1 MKKRKIF
8 INDEFTIQFN
18 KIRTEF
24 SGISLT
30 RKDLQTLMKD
40 RFGFY
45 LTSGLFTE
53 MEKLHIINNAGKS
66 GRCLLYKFSNEP
78 IYKGK
83 LENWYKN
90 VRTHHNETVKN
101 LRNKKNTQVVVI
113 EDPIQ
118 EAIKLLK
125 ENGYKVYKPVC
136 IWEEI

>member
-24 SGISLT
+24 AGIVLT

-45 LTSGLFTE
+45 LTNDLFKE
-53 MEKLHIINNAGKS
+53 MERMHIINSTGRS
-66 GRCLLYKFSNEP
+66 GRCILYKFSTEP

-90 VRTHHNETVKN
+90 VRTRHNECI
-101 LRNKKNTQVVVI
+101 RNSRSKKEAPVVVI

-125 ENGYKVYKPVC
+125 EKGYKIYKPIC
-136 IWEEI
+136 TWEEI

>member
-24 SGISLT
+24 SEVSLT
-30 RKDLQTLMKD
+30 RKDLQNLMKD

-45 LTSGLFTE
+45 LTSRLFTE
-53 MEKLHIINNAGKS
+53 MEKLHIINNVGKS
-66 GRCLLYKFSNEP
+66 GRCLLYKFSTEP

-90 VRTHHNETVKN
+90 ARTHHNEAVKN
-101 LRNKKNTQVVVI
+101 LRNKKNTQIVII

-125 ENGYKVYKPVC
+125 ENGYKIYKPIC
-136 IWEEI
+136 TYEEI